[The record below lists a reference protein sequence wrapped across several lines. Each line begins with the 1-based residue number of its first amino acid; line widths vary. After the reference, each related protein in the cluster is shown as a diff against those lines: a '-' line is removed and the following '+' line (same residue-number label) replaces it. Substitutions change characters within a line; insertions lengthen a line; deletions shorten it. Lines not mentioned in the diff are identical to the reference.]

1 MMRRA
6 RDWACRC
13 TMRNALLAA
22 IAALFASAP
31 ANAAAQ
37 THHLFL
43 ARYPGAGF
51 VAYDSRALDGATY
64 RGPADLGS
72 LSVDVV
78 LQMRNPA
85 GLRNF
90 ALAAANP
97 RSPLYRHFL
106 TPRQIGAIFGAPPRD
121 QTDVAA
127 YFSRHGLSTQTW
139 PQREVVRVEGRQADM
154 ERAFGTRFG
163 IFRRGARVFYAPV
176 SPPRLSQRLPV
187 AGVSRLVGYRSMHRH
202 LRVVSSQRLA
212 NGFANGLLAGYSPQQ
227 VAAAFDFTG
236 AYDLGFGGRGITIGI
251 LGTGPISAADVPTFR
266 ALFSVVGGGTVSQVN
281 VTTVAPGF
289 SSGLQTPP
297 PITPPCD
304 GPLPGCNP
312 EDIEAQLDTEQSS
325 SLAPDANVLF
335 YFAYN
340 PNECAAPGPCHNNPP
355 TPMRGL
361 DLLDDEIQQA
371 IADNA
376 ADVISLSAGGG
387 ELDLVGGPFQAD
399 GTGLEPT
406 EFASLAAEGI
416 GVFAS
421 TGDTGAEGC
430 QIDQIPSTADVLCAV
445 YPATDPNITA
455 VGGTTTPIGSDG
467 RLTGPLVAWG
477 LQTAVIGGHGAS
489 GGGLSA
495 FFSRPAYQNPVSG
508 IVGTHRGVPDVA
520 ANADVFTGAATLLYA
535 EPRFQQNPG
544 AILVAVGGTS
554 VAAPDMAAMWALVLE
569 ACKVTPRCGFGPSA
583 HPYRLGN
590 PDQLMY
596 EILSRPT
603 LYPTSIYDVVYGN
616 NASLNTLNPSTADA
630 GYSAAPGYDLTT
642 GIGAP
647 YARNL
652 IKAITGR

>member
-1 MMRRA
+1 MSRTGA
-6 RDWACRC
+6 WATCG
-13 TMRNALLAA
+13 ALLAA
-22 IAALFASAP
+22 LVTMLSSGP
-31 ANAAAQ
+31 VSAAAQ
-37 THHLFL
+37 AAHRFFPP
-43 ARYPGAGF
+43 RDPSAGF
-51 VAYDSRALDGATY
+51 VAYDAAALDGARY
-64 RGPADLGS
+64 SGPADLGS
-72 LSVDVV
+72 LSVDVL
-78 LQMRNPA
+78 LQMRNPV

-90 ALAAANP
+90 AFAAANP

-106 TPRQIGAIFGAPPRD
+106 TPRQIGAYFGAPPRD
-121 QTDVAA
+121 QSEVAA
-127 YFSRHGLSTQTW
+127 YFSHQGLATQTW
-139 PQREVVRVEGRQADM
+139 PQREVVRVVGRQADM

-163 IFRRGARVFYAPV
+163 IFRKGTRVFYAPV

-187 AGVSRLVGYRSMHRH
+187 AGVSRLVGYNPLHRH

-212 NGFANGLLAGYSPQQ
+212 NGFANGMLAGYSPQQ
-227 VAAAFDFTG
+227 LAAAFDFTG
-236 AYDLGFGGRGITIGI
+236 AYNLGFSGRGITIGI
-251 LGTGPISAADVPTFR
+251 LGTGPMSAADVPTFR
-266 ALFSVVGGGTVSQVN
+266 ALFSVIGGGTVSQVN

-297 PITPPCD
+297 PVTPPCQ

-312 EDIEAQLDTEQSS
+312 EDVEAQLDTEQTS

-335 YFAYN
+335 YLAYN
-340 PNECAAPGPCHNNPP
+340 PNECRTAGSCGHNPP
-355 TPMRGL
+355 TPALGL

-430 QIDQIPSTADVLCAV
+430 QIDGIPSTADVLCAV
-445 YPATDPNITA
+445 YPATDPSITA

-467 RLTGPLVAWG
+467 RLLGPLVAWG
-477 LQTAVIGGHGAS
+477 LQTAVIGGHGAT

-495 FFSRPAYQNPVSG
+495 FFARPAYQNAVSAV
-508 IVGTHRGVPDVA
+508 VGAHRGVPDVA

-535 EPRFQQNPG
+535 DPRFQQNPG

-630 GYSAAPGYDLTT
+630 GYTAGPGYDLTT